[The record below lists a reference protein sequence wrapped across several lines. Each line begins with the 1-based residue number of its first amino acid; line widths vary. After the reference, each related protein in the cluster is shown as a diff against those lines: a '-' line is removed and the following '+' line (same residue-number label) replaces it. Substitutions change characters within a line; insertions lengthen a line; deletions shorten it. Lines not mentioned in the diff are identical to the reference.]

1 MVYTIQKHLQNILIG
16 CVSGLCI
23 GVFFGVYTLWEKIPN
38 SGIWVILVP
47 TFVTL
52 FYFLVILYPTYLA
65 CKYWN
70 KKDKQI
76 QDEIKRE

>member
-1 MVYTIQKHLQNILIG
+1 MVYTIYKHLQNILIG
-16 CVSGLCI
+16 CVSGLLV

-52 FYFLVILYPTYLA
+52 VYFIVILCPTYWA
-65 CKYWN
+65 CKHFDR
-70 KKDKQI
+70 KDKEI
-76 QDEIKRE
+76 QDKIK